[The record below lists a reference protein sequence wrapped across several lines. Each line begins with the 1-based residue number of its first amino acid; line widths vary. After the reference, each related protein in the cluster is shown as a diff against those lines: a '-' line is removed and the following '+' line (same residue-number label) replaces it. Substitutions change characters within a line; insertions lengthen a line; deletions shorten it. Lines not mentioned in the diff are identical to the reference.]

1 MRREGGSEG
10 GSEGGEEESRGLT
23 KFNASNDQSLN
34 LGSCADV
41 VVHPCQN
48 WNEFQLHL
56 HWRCQT

>member
-1 MRREGGSEG
+1 MEGEKDEKRG

-23 KFNASNDQSLN
+23 NASNDQSLN